1 MVRTLGAALL
11 FVLLAGCGEDE
22 PQAAND
28 CSRAI
33 RLDGNVYIEA
43 GFVRQS
49 AQPAGQA
56 DDSDCAD
63 NGEGAQGAYFPDD
76 ARQVDVWSF
85 DGQDSH
91 AVLGVRE
98 PSGKL
103 RVFIA
108 EGQDSAQILR
118 ALKGSERSQEK

>member
-1 MVRTLGAALL
+1 MRTLVAASV
-11 FVLLAGCGEDE
+11 FVLFTGCGGDG
-22 PQAAND
+22 PQTSSD

-33 RLDGNVYIEA
+33 RLDGTVYLDA
-43 GFVRQS
+43 GFVRHS

-63 NGEGAQGAYFPDD
+63 NGEDARGVYFPEG

-85 DGQDSH
+85 DGQDAHS
-91 AVLGVRE
+91 VLGVRE

-103 RVFIA
+103 RVFVA
-108 EGQDSAQILR
+108 EGQDSTQIMR
-118 ALKGSERSQEK
+118 ALQQRGSGGVG